1 MRVKKFGPLLIPG
14 GDFFWLNTHAGPSFV
29 DTNTTPARLYVTGR
43 DAQNRSH
50 IGFFV
55 LRQSGAELEVVLE
68 SGQLVFS
75 PGELG
80 TFDESGVSY
89 PWLVRDAGKTLMYY
103 VGWTASG
110 LTRFQNFTG
119 LAISTDDGFTFSRV
133 SKVPILDRTT
143 TEPYGSGSCAVW
155 RENANWYMIYT
166 AFESWKLVEGTARPS
181 YRLKEATS
189 TDGICWQRSGRVVV
203 DFISPEEHIIGK
215 PMVLREGAL
224 TRLWYSHR
232 GASYRI
238 GYAESTDGQTFRR
251 KDNHVGIDVS
261 ASGWDSEMI
270 EYAFVF
276 DLGGV
281 RYMIYNGNGFGKTGL
296 GYAILE

>member
-1 MRVKKFGPLLIPG
+1 MRVSKSGLLLTPTSQY
-14 GDFFWLNTHAGPSFV
+14 FWLTTHAGPSFV
-29 DTNTTPARLYVTGR
+29 DTSTTPARLYVTGR
-43 DAQNRSH
+43 DARNQSH
-50 IGFFV
+50 IGFFE
-55 LRQSGAELEVVLE
+55 LRQSGAELEIVLE

-181 YRLKEATS
+181 YRWKEATS

-203 DFISPEEHIIGK
+203 DFISPEELIIGK